1 MAVALAVLLALSLG
15 AGSAGGEATR
25 TVPVTISGG
34 FELHSNDYG
43 RPVPLYASM
52 LGVPPAVFRRAFSGV
67 HPDPGHDPSTEDQ
80 QANKDALMSVLAPYG
95 VTNDELDR
103 VANYYRFDST
113 QGETWPHRGA
123 KAEATV
129 RNGKVVAVRMI
140 DAGAGYTY
148 PPKASIRG
156 FPRAR
161 VAARIVFTKQFR
173 TNGHLRIT
181 LK

>member
-1 MAVALAVLLALSLG
+1 MAIALAVVLALVLG
-15 AGSAGGEATR
+15 VGSAGGDTTR

-52 LGVPPAVFRRAFSGV
+52 LGVPPSVFRRAFSGV

-113 QGETWPHRGA
+113 KGETWPHRA
-123 KAEATV
+123 ARAQATV
-129 RNGKVVAVRMI
+129 KNGKVVAVRVL
-140 DAGAGYTY
+140 DAGVGYTY
-148 PPKASIRG
+148 APRVSIRG

-161 VAARIVFTKQFR
+161 LVARVVFTEQFG
-173 TNGHLRIT
+173 TNGQIRVRLR
-181 LK
+181 